1 MRGYFALGV
10 EGISKPRNVGAVLR
24 TAHAFGASFTFA
36 IAPVADLDLVSTTD
50 TSAAASSVPFYQVP
64 SVERLLLPAGCRLV
78 AVELHDRAV
87 ALPSFR
93 HPLQA
98 AYVLGPE
105 QGGLSDA
112 LLARADFV
120 VRIPTRFS
128 INLSLAGGLVLYDR
142 LISRGRFADRPVSPG
157 GPAAPAGEAGEAGRM
172 AAGGPPRYL
181 RRRLDPGVAE
191 EV

>member
-36 IAPVADLDLVSTTD
+36 ISAVADLAGVSTTD
-50 TSAAASSVPFYQVP
+50 TSEAASAVPFYQIP
-64 SVERLLLPAGCRLV
+64 SLDRLTLPQGCRLV
-78 AVELHDRAV
+78 AVELHDDAIE
-87 ALPSFR
+87 LPSFR

-112 LLARADFV
+112 LIERADFV

-128 INLSLAGGLVLYDR
+128 INLSVAGALVLYDR
-142 LISRGRFADRPVSPG
+142 LISRGRFADRPVGPG
-157 GPAAPAGEAGEAGRM
+157 GPAEPLPPPVHGL
-172 AAGGPPRYL
+172 PRYL
-181 RRRLDPGVAE
+181 RRRLDPAVAD

>member
-36 IAPVADLDLVSTTD
+36 IAPVADLDPVSTTD
-50 TSAAASSVPFYQVP
+50 TSDAASQIPFYDVP
-64 SVERLLLPAGCRLV
+64 SADRLSLPQGCRLV
-78 AVELHDRAV
+78 AVELHDDAIE
-87 ALPSFR
+87 LPSFR

-105 QGGLSDA
+105 QGGLSPA
-112 LLARADFV
+112 LIDRADFV

-128 INLSLAGGLVLYDR
+128 INLSLAGALVLYDR
-142 LISRGRFADRPVSPG
+142 LISRGRFADRPVTPG
-157 GPAAPAGEAGEAGRM
+157 GPAAPLPPPVHGQ
-172 AAGGPPRYL
+172 PRYL
-181 RRRLDPGVAE
+181 RRRLDPKLAE